1 MTLKEFRDL
10 TKDFNDEMAERT
22 QLAIGI
28 KDEKD
33 IVNDGKTIY
42 FPEFA
47 ERYVV
52 NGLNLIAE
60 GTMAPKLFF
69 IGNRKK

>member
-42 FPEFA
+42 FPEFT

-52 NGLNLIAE
+52 NGVNLIAE